1 MTYTAKGRCS
11 CGEVQYALTDAPLIV
26 HCCHCTYCQR
36 ETGSAFAV
44 NGWIEWDRIEITTG
58 SPEDTILP
66 SESGRG
72 QIVSRCPSCKVA
84 LWSQYGAGPK
94 FRFVR
99 LGTLDDPAQFPPAV
113 HIFTSTKQPW
123 VALPD
128 NVPAFPEFY
137 RRSTTWR
144 EDSLKRRDAAL
155 AKPD

>member
-1 MTYTAKGRCS
+1 MTHIAKGRCS
-11 CGEVQYALTDAPLIV
+11 CGEVQYALTEAPLIV

-44 NGWIEWDRIEITTG
+44 NGWIEWNRIELLAG
-58 SPEDTILP
+58 SPVDITLP

-72 QIVSRCPSCKVA
+72 QIVSRCPTCQVMV
-84 LWSQYGAGPK
+84 WSQYGAGPK

-99 LGTLDDPAQFPPAV
+99 LGTLNDPAQFPPEV

-123 VALPD
+123 VELPKD
-128 NVPAFPEFY
+128 LPAYPEFY

-144 EDSLKRRDAAL
+144 EESLQRREAAL
-155 AKPD
+155 AEPG